1 MAADGV
7 PGGGKIKN
15 RKLSQAMQ
23 TDDEEEEVERSEDDD
38 RQREAEQSRGEQS
51 AGPAGRHRRGPE
63 NQIHEEEKVQES

>member
-1 MAADGV
+1 
-7 PGGGKIKN
+7 
-15 RKLSQAMQ
+15 MQ